1 MRKIYPLAL
10 LTVLLLSLLTPAPAM
25 AACYINCGDGEECTG
40 FPVCCCVYDEF
51 GTWAYCGRA
60 TGNPCGGAAAI
71 STKDDSLQASYAA
84 IFSAASPEAPGATSS
99 SK

>member
-1 MRKIYPLAL
+1 MRKTYPLAL
-10 LTVLLLSLLTPAPAM
+10 LTVLLLAFLTSAPAM
-25 AACYINCGDGEECTG
+25 AACSIDCGNGEECTG
-40 FPVCCCVYDEF
+40 IPICCCVSDEF
-51 GTWAYCGRA
+51 GTWAYCGRVA
-60 TGNPCGGAAAI
+60 GNPCYGAAAI